1 MVLYGLTADFDARN
15 GFTDDLLFGFV
26 TRRKNIEPA
35 ERNGA
40 QRADDEDKPEEA
52 WHFLIP

>member
-26 TRRKNIEPA
+26 SRRKNIEPA

-40 QRADDEDKPEEA
+40 QRADDEDKPEKA
-52 WHFLIP
+52 WHYLIP